1 MANKKLTQ
9 EEIRQLDNLQQQK
22 TNMLVQLGN
31 MEVTMMKLQKEKEKG
46 LEAIKE
52 LEQSEQF
59 YYKVLQE
66 KYGQGRLDLQANEFI
81 AD

>member
-9 EEIRQLDNLQQQK
+9 EEIRQLENLQQQR
-22 TNMLVQLGN
+22 TSMLVQLGN

-81 AD
+81 SD

>member
-9 EEIRQLDNLQQQK
+9 EEVKQLDNLQHQK
-22 TNMLVQLGN
+22 TNMLAQLGN
-31 MEVTMMKLQKEKEKG
+31 MEITMMKLQKEKEKG
-46 LEAIKE
+46 LEAIQE

-66 KYGQGRLDLQANEFI
+66 KYGQGRLDLQAKEFI
-81 AD
+81 SD

>member
-9 EEIRQLDNLQQQK
+9 EEVRQLENLQQQR
-22 TNMLVQLGN
+22 TSMLAQLGN

-59 YYKVLQE
+59 YYKILQE

-81 AD
+81 SD

>member
-9 EEIRQLDNLQQQK
+9 EEIKQLEKLQQQR
-22 TNMLVQLGN
+22 TTMLSQLGN
-31 MEVTMMKLQKEKEKG
+31 LEVSIMKLQKEKEKG

-59 YYKVLQE
+59 YYKILQE
-66 KYGQGRLDLQANEFI
+66 KYGQGRLDLQAKEFI
-81 AD
+81 SD

>member
-1 MANKKLTQ
+1 
-9 EEIRQLDNLQQQK
+9 
-22 TNMLVQLGN
+22 
-31 MEVTMMKLQKEKEKG
+31 MKLQKEKEKG
-46 LEAIKE
+46 LEAMRE

>member
-9 EEIRQLDNLQQQK
+9 EEVKQLDNLQQQK

-59 YYKVLQE
+59 YYKILQ
-66 KYGQGRLDLQANEFI
+66 
-81 AD
+81 

>member
-9 EEIRQLDNLQQQK
+9 EEVKQLDNLQQQK

-31 MEVTMMKLQKEKEKG
+31 MEVTMMKLQKEKDPG

-52 LEQSEQF
+52 LEQSKQF
-59 YYKVLQE
+59 YYKILQE
-66 KYGQGRLDLQANEFI
+66 KYGQGRLDLQAKEFI
-81 AD
+81 SD

>member
-9 EEIRQLDNLQQQK
+9 EEVKQVEKLQQQR
-22 TNMLVQLGN
+22 TNMLAQIGT
-31 MEVTMMKLQKEKEKG
+31 MEVTIMRLQKEKEKG
-46 LEAIKE
+46 LEAIQE

-81 AD
+81 PD